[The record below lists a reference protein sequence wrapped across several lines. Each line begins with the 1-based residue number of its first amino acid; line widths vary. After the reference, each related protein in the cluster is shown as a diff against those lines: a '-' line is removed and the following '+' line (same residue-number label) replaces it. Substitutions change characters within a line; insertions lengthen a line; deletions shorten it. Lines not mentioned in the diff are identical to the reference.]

1 MRKSANNYGYSLM
14 ELIIAMA
21 VIATI
26 SSIAVPKYNRYI
38 ESTRENVCMIN
49 RQTILYEY
57 QVYCILK
64 PETTLSD
71 YLQAN
76 YDGDDGLICPS
87 GGTIHASGSVD
98 TVALTCSVHHA
109 SVTEPGLDLLPAE
122 LP

>member
-21 VIATI
+21 VVATI

-64 PETTLSD
+64 PETTLSG
-71 YLQAN
+71 YLDAN
-76 YDGDDGLICPS
+76 YEGDDDLICPS
-87 GGTIHASGSVD
+87 GGTILAGGSGETTS
-98 TVALTCSVHHA
+98 LSCSVHL
-109 SVTEPGLDLLPAE
+109 EPVKVPDIGVLTIETP
-122 LP
+122 